1 MAACHQF
8 TQKLDSRGPIGPG
21 DQAPALGHG
30 SKYLQQIEI
39 RLPHRRLE
47 PIVPDLA
54 ITRRKAP
61 RIISN
66 NLAARLT
73 PK

>member
-1 MAACHQF
+1 VAACHQF

-47 PIVPDLA
+47 PIVPNLA
-54 ITRRKAP
+54 ITCRKAP
-61 RIISN
+61 RVVSDN
-66 NLAARLT
+66 LTTFLAA
-73 PK
+73 K